1 MKKFFLI
8 TATAFGLFA
17 QAQTKEGKVVY
28 ERTVQLSNLRLG
40 GGNLPPEIQAQMANL
55 PKSRTD
61 QFELLF
67 TPEHSLYQFLPNAAD
82 DGGNQ
87 TFAAGGMMIQMRG
100 GQNTT
105 TYVDFARAT
114 QIDQRE
120 IMDKSFVVT
129 DTLTKL
135 QWKLSEETKP
145 VLNFTAHKA
154 TATTINQR
162 PRMTMENGQ
171 MKREMVADTAK
182 VIAWYTTE
190 VPVPAGPNY
199 AGQLPGLILEL
210 DVNNGQSVTK
220 AIEFSPKVDPKKIKV
235 PNDGKK
241 LTAAEFGKER
251 EKMMEE
257 MQKNMPQGARFRMQ

>member
-8 TATAFGLFA
+8 TATAFCLLA

-40 GGNLPPEIQAQMANL
+40 GGNVPPEIQAQMANL

-67 TPEHSLYQFLPNAAD
+67 TSEHSLYQFLPNAAD
-82 DGGNQ
+82 DGNQ
-87 TFAAGGMMIQMRG
+87 TFAGGGMMIQMRG

-105 TYVDFARAT
+105 TYIDFAKAT

-129 DTLTKL
+129 DSLAKL
-135 QWKLSEETKP
+135 QWKLSEETKTI
-145 VLNFTAHKA
+145 LNFTAHKA

-171 MKREMVADTAK
+171 MKREMVNDTAK
-182 VIAWYTTE
+182 VVAWYTTD
-190 VPVPAGPNY
+190 VPVPAGPAY

-220 AIEFSPKVDPKKIKV
+220 AIEFSPKVAANKIKA

-257 MQKNMPQGARFRMQ
+257 MRKNMPQGATFRMQ